1 MAKQNKSIKVQGG
14 EISLLS
20 IKGQE
25 DYISL
30 TDIMKNFEDEF
41 SIYSWM
47 RNSNTVEFLGVW
59 EQLHN
64 PDFKPNEFVTFKN
77 QAGSNS
83 FNLTPKKWINATNAI
98 GLTVKSGRYG
108 GGTFAH
114 KDIAVNFCYWL
125 SPTFQLYLIKEFQRL
140 KEIEEK
146 ERYEALEWNIKR
158 VLTKINYY
166 VHTDAIKDEL
176 IPPRIERSKTVG
188 LVYAD
193 EADILNMALFGIT
206 AEQWRTQN
214 KNLKGNIR
222 DYATTEQLLVLA
234 NLEAINAELIRQGQN
249 KENRI
254 IRLNDAAISQM
265 TSILASPSIKKL
277 QGTFN
282 KDIKVK

>member
-1 MAKQNKSIKVQGG
+1 M
-14 EISLLS
+14 
-20 IKGQE
+20 
-25 DYISL
+25 
-30 TDIMKNFEDEF
+30 
-41 SIYSWM
+41 
-47 RNSNTVEFLGVW
+47 
-59 EQLHN
+59 
-64 PDFKPNEFVTFKN
+64 
-77 QAGSNS
+77 
-83 FNLTPKKWINATNAI
+83 
-98 GLTVKSGRYG
+98 
-108 GGTFAH
+108 
-114 KDIAVNFCYWL
+114 
-125 SPTFQLYLIKEFQRL
+125 
-140 KEIEEK
+140 
-146 ERYEALEWNIKR
+146 
-158 VLTKINYY
+158 TKINYY